1 MKNGTDFELYGLSF
15 FQTVLMSP
23 SLGGDSDCLGNLK
36 AISYALTRCL
46 IVSNVSCECRTEGAC
61 RRTKGAKK
69 LDRFVLW

>member
-1 MKNGTDFELYGLSF
+1 MKNGTDFELDGLSF
-15 FQTVLMSP
+15 FQTVLT

-36 AISYALTRCL
+36 AISYALNRCL
-46 IVSNVSCECRTEGAC
+46 TISNVSCECRTEGAC